1 MCTATF
7 PNFGAA
13 ISVLFVVVG
22 AEGERKRK
30 SEAKIYSLSYE
41 LLSVCSPQNKHLVRI
56 KIENTTLIRITSM
69 MGEDVI
75 KKNKEKVER
84 LYKQREELEA
94 EMASISQRLN
104 GPNMPGLKGSLVDNE
119 GFPIGGGDVDLYSVR
134 ADRQRYNSLKNDH
147 LQLTNAIEKE
157 VQQLLSSSASPSS
170 VGGGGG
176 GTDTIVKTKTE
187 KNEKVKIPTESI
199 TPKTTSTNRKAF
211 AVVDIL
217 APGSPADLDGLM
229 VHDRILDFGGAFSIA
244 DAALLIQDNLGKSH
258 RVLVNRAGVDEILN
272 IAPRTWN
279 GNGLLGAHFR
289 ALNF

>member
-1 MCTATF
+1 
-7 PNFGAA
+7 
-13 ISVLFVVVG
+13 
-22 AEGERKRK
+22 
-30 SEAKIYSLSYE
+30 
-41 LLSVCSPQNKHLVRI
+41 
-56 KIENTTLIRITSM
+56 M

-119 GFPIGGGDVDLYSVR
+119 GFPIGGGDLDLYSVR

-157 VQQLLSSSASPSS
+157 VQQLLSSSASPSA

-176 GTDTIVKTKTE
+176 GTDTIVKTQTE
-187 KNEKVKIPTESI
+187 NNEKVKIPTEST

>member
-1 MCTATF
+1 
-7 PNFGAA
+7 
-13 ISVLFVVVG
+13 VVVG
-22 AEGERKRK
+22 AEGERKRR
-30 SEAKIYSLSYE
+30 SEAKIYSMS
-41 LLSVCSPQNKHLVRI
+41 CSLFTSGSHLKTTPLYKNRI
-56 KIENTTLIRITSM
+56 LIMTSM

-94 EMASISQRLN
+94 EMASIFQRLN

-157 VQQLLSSSASPSS
+157 VQQLLSSSASPSA

-187 KNEKVKIPTESI
+187 NNEKVKIPTEST

-244 DAALLIQDNLGKSH
+244 DAALLIQGNLGKSH

>member
-1 MCTATF
+1 M
-7 PNFGAA
+7 
-13 ISVLFVVVG
+13 
-22 AEGERKRK
+22 RQK
-30 SEAKIYSLSYE
+30 SILSRMSCC
-41 LLSVCSPQNKHLVRI
+41 LSVHLKTNTSYVRI

-157 VQQLLSSSASPSS
+157 VQQLLSSSASPSA
-170 VGGGGG
+170 VGGGGGG
-176 GTDTIVKTKTE
+176 GTDTIVKTQTE
-187 KNEKVKIPTESI
+187 NNEKVKIPTEST

>member
-1 MCTATF
+1 M
-7 PNFGAA
+7 
-13 ISVLFVVVG
+13 VVG

-41 LLSVCSPQNKHLVRI
+41 FFLCLFTSKQNKHLVRI

-157 VQQLLSSSASPSS
+157 VQQLLSSSASPSA
-170 VGGGGG
+170 VGGGGGGG
-176 GTDTIVKTKTE
+176 GTDTIVKTQTE
-187 KNEKVKIPTESI
+187 NNEKVKIPTEST

>member
-1 MCTATF
+1 
-7 PNFGAA
+7 
-13 ISVLFVVVG
+13 
-22 AEGERKRK
+22 
-30 SEAKIYSLSYE
+30 
-41 LLSVCSPQNKHLVRI
+41 
-56 KIENTTLIRITSM
+56 
-69 MGEDVI
+69 
-75 KKNKEKVER
+75 
-84 LYKQREELEA
+84 
-94 EMASISQRLN
+94 
-104 GPNMPGLKGSLVDNE
+104 
-119 GFPIGGGDVDLYSVR
+119 
-134 ADRQRYNSLKNDH
+134 LKNDH

-157 VQQLLSSSASPSS
+157 VQQLLSSSASPSA
-170 VGGGGG
+170 VGGGGGGG
-176 GTDTIVKTKTE
+176 GTDTIVKTQTE
-187 KNEKVKIPTESI
+187 NNEKVKIPTEST